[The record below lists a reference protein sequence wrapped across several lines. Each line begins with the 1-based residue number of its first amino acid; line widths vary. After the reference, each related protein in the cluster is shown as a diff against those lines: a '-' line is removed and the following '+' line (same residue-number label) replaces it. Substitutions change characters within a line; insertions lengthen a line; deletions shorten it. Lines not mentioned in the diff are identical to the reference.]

1 MPEMQAPD
9 PQRNPMPG
17 LSENDPRPDDRR
29 SGPPVVLVV
38 AVVIAVIILVALHL
52 AGVVGPGSG

>member
-1 MPEMQAPD
+1 MDAPD

-17 LSENDPRPDDRR
+17 LSENDPQPEGSRG
-29 SGPPVVLVV
+29 GPPVVLVV
-38 AVVIAVIILVALHL
+38 AVVVVVISLVALHL